1 MMLRITP
8 GHCDGKE
15 GSRPERAGR
24 ELHRSPAK
32 DGYGSDD
39 TRQRYCGKCQG
50 GNRDRHNGGREKKA
64 MGGSGKESAWSPDLK
79 KKWSGHG
86 SVCL

>member
-1 MMLRITP
+1 MGRR
-8 GHCDGKE
+8 E
-15 GSRPERAGR
+15 AGLSVLA
-24 ELHRSPAK
+24 ESYTAVQLK

-50 GNRDRHNGGREKKA
+50 GNRDRHNGGREKRA